1 VGQAEGLVQQGHSGL
16 SIGADLGGG
25 GPQGIGGLQG
35 VPPNV
40 SNKSRFD
47 VKIKVVGPGV
57 YE

>member
-1 VGQAEGLVQQGHSGL
+1 MG
-16 SIGADLGGG
+16 GAFFMPAPDLAR
-25 GPQGIGGLQG
+25 PHDQTDPR
-35 VPPNV
+35 VTPNV